1 MSYLLEQAVLVLLL
15 HLSIFLDL
23 LGDLCN
29 LGLELLT
36 GGLTISHE
44 LLILCNVPLQVIEH
58 LELLIESNQGVQ
70 LVLELNLLLLERKLE
85 LIFIALVE
93 HSRGEFARYCCLGG
107 RHSASLSRARTCTP
121 HRRAGWS
128 R

>member
-1 MSYLLEQAVLVLLL
+1 MEQAVLVLLL

-23 LGDLCN
+23 LGDLCD

-44 LLILCNVPLQVIEH
+44 LLILCYVPLKVIEN

-70 LVLELNLLLLERKLE
+70 LVLELDLLLFERELE

-93 HSRGEFARYCCLGG
+93 HGRGKFARDCRLCSRY
-107 RHSASLSRARTCTP
+107 STSLCWACAGTP
-121 HRRAGWS
+121 HW
-128 R
+128 